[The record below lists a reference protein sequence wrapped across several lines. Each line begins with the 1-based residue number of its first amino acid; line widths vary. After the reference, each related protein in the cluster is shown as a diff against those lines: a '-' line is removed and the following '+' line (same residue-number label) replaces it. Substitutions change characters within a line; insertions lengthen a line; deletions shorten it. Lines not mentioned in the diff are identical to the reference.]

1 MNWKV
6 VDSFRGIWGMAL
18 LSRRGSRS
26 ATIAA
31 PAGARVV
38 LHVGCGPPDHMTLH
52 EHFRGPGWAELRLD
66 IDPGVRPDIVA
77 SITDMSPV
85 PDASVDAVY
94 SHHNIEHI
102 FAHEVPLAL
111 SEFLRVLRPGG
122 EALIAT
128 PDLEAVGKALAAGR
142 LEEVLYRAEVGEIS
156 ALDVVYGLR
165 SDIEGGREYMAHRT
179 GFSARTL
186 GRRLRQAGFVQVR
199 TTHGA
204 EFGLWARGRRP

>member
-1 MNWKV
+1 
-6 VDSFRGIWGMAL
+6 MAL
-18 LSRRGSRS
+18 LSRRGSRP
-26 ATIAA
+26 ARLAA
-31 PAGARVV
+31 PDGASVV

-52 EHFRGPGWAELRLD
+52 ERYRGPEWVELRLD
-66 IDPGVRPDIVA
+66 VDPGVRPDIVA

-85 PDASVDAVY
+85 PDRSVDAVY

-102 FAHEVPLAL
+102 FAHEVPRAFG
-111 SEFLRVLRPGG
+111 EFLRVLRPGG

-142 LEEVLYRAEVGEIS
+142 LEEVLYRAQAGDIC
-156 ALDVVYGLR
+156 ALDIVYGLR

-186 GRRLRQAGFVQVR
+186 GRRLRQAGFVDVQ
-199 TTHGA
+199 TTHAAGC
-204 EFGLWARGRRP
+204 GLWARGRRPPG